1 MGVYLIGEVIKRT
14 REALG
19 LTQEELC
26 DGICS
31 VDALSKI
38 ENGKRSP
45 NRGNFEALMERMGK
59 DGKKYFPYIRSG
71 DMEVHRMRKEIEV
84 LLSNNQYE
92 KAEELLEVMESR
104 IDTEDMVNKQVVLR
118 LRAILEYWFKRIGE
132 KEKRE
137 MLVEAFLCTVPK
149 YEEGILPKGMFNRME
164 IVIFCNIA
172 TSYAQEGELDKAINM
187 LRQVDEYLDSISLD
201 TKEKSLIKEFVYA
214 NLSKVIGLKGE
225 NIESKSIGEKAA
237 DLCIEIEK
245 GGNLSGILY
254 QIGYNMELLNAP
266 IEECKEKM
274 RQAYYV
280 AELYGNSYMMNH
292 IIKHVTEIYNA
303 NVIATLN

>member
-132 KEKRE
+132 KEKR
-137 MLVEAFLCTVPK
+137 
-149 YEEGILPKGMFNRME
+149 
-164 IVIFCNIA
+164 
-172 TSYAQEGELDKAINM
+172 
-187 LRQVDEYLDSISLD
+187 
-201 TKEKSLIKEFVYA
+201 
-214 NLSKVIGLKGE
+214 
-225 NIESKSIGEKAA
+225 
-237 DLCIEIEK
+237 
-245 GGNLSGILY
+245 
-254 QIGYNMELLNAP
+254 
-266 IEECKEKM
+266 
-274 RQAYYV
+274 
-280 AELYGNSYMMNH
+280 
-292 IIKHVTEIYNA
+292 
-303 NVIATLN
+303 